1 MVDPD
6 DAPKGPVTAEQPV
19 TNRTLHG
26 EFMSF
31 FRKQFGGNVLAL
43 VIIGGGSVVGA
54 WRAVAGEARQQADAG
69 VLPVSLKVEDLSR
82 RVESVERQVPE
93 IQADIRALY
102 KAVMTGDRQPRLEQ
116 PAPRVDGGPP

>member
-1 MVDPD
+1 MIDPD
-6 DAPKGPVTAEQPV
+6 DAPKGPTTGEQPV

-69 VLPVSLKVEDLSR
+69 VLPVTLKVEDLSR

-116 PAPRVDGGPP
+116 PAPRVDGGP

>member
-1 MVDPD
+1 MNELESTPT
-6 DAPKGPVTAEQPV
+6 GEQPV
-19 TNRTLHG
+19 TQRTLHS
-26 EFMSF
+26 EFLGF

-69 VLPVSLKVEDLSR
+69 VLPVTLKVEDLSR

-116 PAPRVDGGPP
+116 PAPRVDGGP

>member
-1 MVDPD
+1 MIDPD
-6 DAPKGPVTAEQPV
+6 DAPKGPTTGEQPV

-26 EFMSF
+26 EFISF

-69 VLPVSLKVEDLSR
+69 VQPIKLEVDDLSR
-82 RVESVERQVPE
+82 RVKRVEDQTVE
-93 IQADIRALY
+93 VQADIRALY
-102 KAVMTGDRQPRLEQ
+102 KAVMTGAPQPRLEQ
-116 PAPRVDGGPP
+116 PAPRVDGGP